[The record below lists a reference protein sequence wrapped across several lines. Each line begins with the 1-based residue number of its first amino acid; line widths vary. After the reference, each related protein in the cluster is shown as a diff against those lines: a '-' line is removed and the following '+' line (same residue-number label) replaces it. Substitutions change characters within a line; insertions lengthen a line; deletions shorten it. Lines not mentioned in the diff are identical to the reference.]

1 MEATKKAY
9 DEILKVLHKYS
20 ELCLYDIEGLER
32 KAKTHLFGLE
42 LKERYGLNINPKIV
56 DSLNYQIFGDKRI
69 GLFGDK
75 YGRLISWSV
84 DGRQPEDEYLFTVS
98 FPTGAYIFGDG
109 ETFNMDYPTEFF
121 QKFWLELKS
130 YNPDY
135 IDEANRC
142 LYWKLE
148 NAKDPFNNYDAVLK
162 KYHDLNKEDI
172 KQRRIAKM
180 KADLEQLEK
189 S

>member
-9 DEILKVLHKYS
+9 DEILKVLHKHRD
-20 ELCLYDIEGLER
+20 LCLYDIPELER
-32 KAKTHLFGLE
+32 TAKIHLFGLE
-42 LKERYGLNINPKIV
+42 LKEKYGLNIDPKSV
-56 DSLNYQIFGDKRI
+56 DSLDYQRFGEKII
-69 GLFGDK
+69 GLFGRK
-75 YGRLISWSV
+75 HKRTISWSF
-84 DGRQPEDEYLFTVS
+84 DGRQPEDEYLFKVG
-98 FPTGAYIFGDG
+98 FPTGAYIFGEG
-109 ETFNMDYPTEFF
+109 EFFNKDYPTDFF
-121 QKFWLELKS
+121 QKFWIELKS
-130 YNPDY
+130 YKPDY
-135 IDEANRC
+135 SDEVNHC

-148 NAKDPFNNYDAVLK
+148 NAKDAFNNYEAVLK

>member
-9 DEILKVLHKYS
+9 DEVLTVLHKHR
-20 ELCLYDIEGLER
+20 ELCLYDIAELER
-32 KAKTHLFGLE
+32 KAKVHLFGLK
-42 LKERYGLNINPKIV
+42 LKEKYGLNIDPKRV
-56 DSLNYQIFGDKRI
+56 DSLDYQSFGEKKI
-69 GLFGDK
+69 GLFGEK
-75 YGRLISWSV
+75 YRRTISWSV

-98 FPTGAYIFGDG
+98 FPTGAFIFGDG
-109 ETFNMDYPTEFF
+109 DTFNKDYPTDFF

-130 YNPDY
+130 YKPDY
-135 IDEANRC
+135 IDEANHC
-142 LYWKLE
+142 LYWKLD
-148 NAKDPFNNYDAVLK
+148 NAKDAFNNYEAVLK
-162 KYHDLNKEDI
+162 KYHDLNKNDI